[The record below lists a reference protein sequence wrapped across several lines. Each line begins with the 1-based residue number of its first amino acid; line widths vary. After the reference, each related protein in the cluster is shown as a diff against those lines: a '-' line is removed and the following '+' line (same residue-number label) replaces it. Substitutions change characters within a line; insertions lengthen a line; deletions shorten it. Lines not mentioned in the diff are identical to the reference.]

1 MFYSARWYVGFG
13 SERGVRVY
21 PNGVPANYNYKAA
34 ENNWLPPEGS
44 NYLSILGH
52 IPIAIFRLDLDGSIV
67 WFNSAAAALLSFLPN
82 KGYGQPV
89 VSIFREYGFKDRTPG
104 PVLLQAQHEQFD
116 KWRELVTWAA
126 TRGAVW
132 HGARECLDCQ
142 FRLYL
147 LDNCDTQGYY
157 LFAEEV
163 REQDFTQHE
172 KGFDLLT
179 GLPNRLMAESYFWQQ
194 KRYINA
200 HYAPGQLLYY
210 ILIDLDEFKQINN
223 RYGHRAGD
231 QVLLA
236 VSQRLRQAGQH
247 QGYLAR
253 LESDEF
259 LIILPQAAEQ
269 ELLSLLDELI
279 SQMTEPFWSGSHQ
292 LKVSASIS
300 VTAHGKEDES
310 SLVLGLSTRTLARQ
324 ESEGMRYLTPKAA
337 HDIYRLSTLTKDIDR
352 AIRNNEFFLQY
363 QVQVDA
369 KDYEVLGAEALIR
382 WQHPDFGLVAP
393 GVFVPLVE
401 DSRKS
406 AAMGYWV
413 LREVCRQSQLIREQM
428 GKRLRISVNITV
440 EQVLEVD
447 FYENL
452 CDILEM
458 YGVAPAEIELEIT
471 ETMLISE
478 VESVRQTLQRLSAK
492 GISIALDDFGTG
504 YSSLSHLVQFPV
516 SRLKI
521 DGSFVSQL
529 PNDMHHA
536 AIVRAIIGMGR
547 SLGLRVVAEGVETEE
562 QRDWLVA
569 EGCHELQG
577 FLFARPQDPDALMS
591 MIMHYPGGLF

>member
-1 MFYSARWYVGFG
+1 M
-13 SERGVRVY
+13 
-21 PNGVPANYNYKAA
+21 PANYNHKAP
-34 ENNWLPPEGS
+34 ENTWQPPEGS
-44 NYLSILGH
+44 NYLSILDH
-52 IPIAIFRLDLDGSIV
+52 IPIAVFRLDLDGSIV
-67 WFNSAAAALLSFLPN
+67 WFNAAAAALLAFLPDR
-82 KGYGQPV
+82 GRGQPV

-104 PVLLQAQHEQFD
+104 PVMLQAQHEKFD

-132 HGARECLDCQ
+132 HGAREGSDCQ

-147 LDNCDTQGYY
+147 LSDADASGYY

-163 REQDFTQHE
+163 RDQDFTRHE

-200 HYAPGQLLYY
+200 HYVPGQLLYY

-223 RYGHRAGD
+223 RYGHRVGD

-236 VSQRLRQAGQH
+236 VSQRLRQAGQ
-247 QGYLAR
+247 QRGYLAR

-259 LIILPQAAEQ
+259 LIIFPQAAEQ
-269 ELLSLLDELI
+269 ELLGLLDELI

-292 LKVSASIS
+292 LNVSASIS
-300 VTAHGKEDES
+300 VTSHGKGDES
-310 SLVLGLSTRTLARQ
+310 NLVLSLSTRSLARQ
-324 ESEGMRYLTPKAA
+324 ECDGMRYLTPKAA

-363 QVQVDA
+363 QLQMDA
-369 KDYEVLGAEALIR
+369 SGRAVLGAEALIR
-382 WQHPDFGLVAP
+382 WQHPDFGLVSP

-413 LREVCRQSQLIREQM
+413 LREVCRQSRIIRERM
-428 GKRLRISVNITV
+428 DRRLRISVNITV
-440 EQVLEVD
+440 AQVLEAD
-447 FYENL
+447 FYEKL
-452 CDILEM
+452 CAVLEE
-458 YGVAPAEIELEIT
+458 YGVEPADIELEIT

-492 GISIALDDFGTG
+492 GISIARDDFGTG

-529 PNDMHHA
+529 PDDMHHG

-547 SLGLRVVAEGVETEE
+547 SLGLRVVAEGVETAA

-577 FLFARPQDPDALMS
+577 FLFARPQDPEAMMAMLAS
-591 MIMHYPGGLF
+591 YPGD